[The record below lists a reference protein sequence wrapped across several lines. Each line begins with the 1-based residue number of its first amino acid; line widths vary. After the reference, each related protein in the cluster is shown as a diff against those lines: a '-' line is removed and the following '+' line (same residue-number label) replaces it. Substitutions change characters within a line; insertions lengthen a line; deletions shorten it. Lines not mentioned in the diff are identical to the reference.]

1 VNACRHGSGIAR
13 RIVTRFIQLLGLPM
27 TRKLG
32 RFQHILSALAVLLV
46 VISSRPFAAD
56 ASETRPAP
64 KSAKIQSP
72 IGRKIENFTLR
83 DFRGK
88 ETSFDDFKDAP
99 VVVVAFLGTECPL
112 VNLYA
117 GRLNDLAKK
126 YADKGV
132 ATIVINSNVQD
143 SITEIA
149 HWNDKHK
156 LDIPVLKD
164 AGNAIADKFG
174 AVRTPEFFVLDRDRV
189 IRYWGRFDDQYGIGY
204 QRPEPTAKFL
214 EAALEEVRA
223 GKAVTR
229 ELTESIGCYIGRVKK
244 PDETS
249 EVTYSNQI
257 ARIFQKNCVECHREG
272 EIGPFTLTSYEE
284 AQGWAEMIDE
294 VVREERMPPW
304 HASSEHGKF
313 RNDPR
318 LSDED
323 KQLIHRWVNAGAPEG
338 DKKQLP
344 EPRKFAEGWRIG
356 KPDVI
361 VKINE
366 KPFKVPAKGTV
377 GYQYILVDPGFKED
391 KWILGAECKPGNAA
405 VVHHIVTFV
414 QTPDASKIGDDR
426 SEDGPAKRLGTIE
439 SDWLAAYAPGSPP
452 MKLPQGLAKFVPA
465 GSKFVFQMHYT
476 PNGTATTDVSEM
488 GLIFADPA
496 KVKKEVGTWRAVN
509 PRFRIPPGAAN
520 HEVQAEHTF
529 HKDTLLLAMFPH
541 MHLRGKAFRYE
552 AKFPDGRRQV
562 LLDVPRYD
570 FGWQN
575 SYVPESPV
583 LMPAGTKLLCT
594 AHFDNS
600 ENNLSNPDPKATVT
614 WGDQTWEE
622 MMIGYFSMILV
633 DQDLT
638 KTPRDQSRV
647 DRFRDDVKK
656 TGAVKLSDETK
667 KLAAEALESDEKLA
681 EFRAALETLVP
692 QLDRID
698 VTTVADGTLTI
709 RRVSQSQ
716 DPLRKAVGNVA
727 LPAAK
732 LAVAEYAT
740 RDKPTIH
747 GDLSK
752 EKAPDL
758 VFAARMMASSAHI
771 PVTIDGAK
779 GTINFW
785 SMERDAFP
793 KEAIAI
799 LKEAAAALAK

>member
-1 VNACRHGSGIAR
+1 MSRTPVCRH
-13 RIVTRFIQLLGLPM
+13 L
-27 TRKLG
+27 KL
-32 RFQHILSALAVLLV
+32 FPFAILMVGLLV
-46 VISSRPFAAD
+46 SPSAAETPEAR
-56 ASETRPAP
+56 ASTKTAA
-64 KSAKIQSP
+64 SQSP
-72 IGRKIENFTLR
+72 IGRKIEDFTLR

-88 ETSFDDFKDAP
+88 ETSLNDFKDAP
-99 VVVVAFLGTECPL
+99 QIVVAFLGTECPL

-117 GRLNDLAKK
+117 GRLNALAKK
-126 YADKGV
+126 HADKGV
-132 ATIVINSNVQD
+132 VTLVVNSNVQD

-156 LDIPVLKD
+156 LEIPVLKD

-204 QRPEPTAKFL
+204 QRPEPTEKFL
-214 EAALEEVRA
+214 EAALEEVIA
-223 GKAVTR
+223 GKPVTR
-229 ELTESIGCYIGRVKK
+229 DLTESIGCYIGRVKK

-272 EIGPFTLTSYEE
+272 EIGPFTLTNYED

-294 VVREERMPPW
+294 VVREQRMPPW

-318 LSDED
+318 LSEED
-323 KQLIHRWVNAGAPEG
+323 KQLIHRWVEAGAPEG
-338 DKKQLP
+338 DRKQLP
-344 EPRKFAEGWRIG
+344 EPRKFTEGWRIG
-356 KPDVI
+356 KPDMI

-366 KPFKVPAKGTV
+366 KPFKVPAQGKV
-377 GYQYILVDPGFKED
+377 DYQYMVVDPGFKED

-414 QTPDASKIGDDR
+414 QPPDAGKFGEDR
-426 SEDGPAKRLGTIE
+426 SEHGPAKRLGTIE

-452 MKLPQGLAKFVPA
+452 MKFPQGLAKFIPA
-465 GSKFVFQMHYT
+465 GSKLVFQMHYT

-520 HEVQAEHTF
+520 HEVKAEHTF
-529 HKDTLLLAMFPH
+529 AKDTLLLAMFPH
-541 MHLRGKAFRYE
+541 MHLRGKSFRYE
-552 AKFPDGRRQV
+552 ATFPDGRKQV

-575 SYVPESPV
+575 SYVPERPV

-600 ENNLSNPDPKATVT
+600 ENNLSNPDPKAAVT

-633 DQDLT
+633 DQDLI
-638 KTPRDQSRV
+638 KHPRGQSRV
-647 DRFRDDVKK
+647 DRFREEVKK
-656 TGAVKLSDETK
+656 TGAAKLNEETK

-681 EFRAALETLVP
+681 EFRAALEKLVP

-698 VTTVADGTLTI
+698 VTTAADGTLTI
-709 RRVSQSQ
+709 RRVSQPQ

-758 VFAARMMASSAHI
+758 VFAARMMASSAHV
-771 PVTIDGAK
+771 PVTIEGAK
-779 GTINFW
+779 GTVNFW
-785 SMERDAFP
+785 SMEQNAFP
-793 KEAIAI
+793 EESIAI
-799 LKEAAAALAK
+799 LKEAAEVLTKK